1 MPAMRRSRTAGK
13 SREETGVNAPVIC
26 DDPDTTDS
34 VGILLLR
41 AANRARNKSRAF
53 VINFPGLDYKRDTTK
68 ISGSCADIWRRDA
81 QCPRDPLKRVR
92 VPAAFTVEQAVDLIT
107 IQPDAAA
114 QLGLRNSNPVD

>member
-1 MPAMRRSRTAGK
+1 MQAMRREGRTACK

-53 VINFPGLDYKRDTTK
+53 VIKFPGCNKRNTTK

-114 QLGLRNSNPVD
+114 QLGLRNSHLVD